1 MAAKQ
6 EEGAVVIDQTVSF
19 CMKKLFL
26 SVIGMYIGILAAF
39 SQTKQNAD
47 SSAYKSRRLSFEE
60 ANIVTSYYSQN
71 GNNSAVTGGIGSE
84 KLTDIANVIDLKVSR
99 YDRRNRKHSFTGEI
113 GIDHYTSASS
123 DKIDPKTISSASH
136 ADTRFY
142 PSFGWT
148 MENQKKGT
156 IVGAGISYSSE
167 FDYQSFGVNV
177 NIAQKTQNKNG
188 EFAAKLQAYID
199 QVSLIYPIELRN
211 GSSREG
217 DDYATTGRNT
227 FSGGLSWSQIINK
240 NFQVMLDGEVIY
252 QQGYLGLPFHR
263 VYFNDN
269 SVHVE
274 NLPST
279 RLKIPLGIRANYFI
293 GDKFILRTWYR
304 NYHDDWGIN
313 SNAVQVET
321 VFKLNPFLSI
331 TPFYRFYQQTAADY
345 FAPYQVHTAANE
357 FYTSNYDLSKFN
369 SNFFGA
375 GLRIA
380 PPQGVFKLKHFN
392 SLEVRYGHYQKTTG
406 MNANIVSMNLGFK

>member
-1 MAAKQ
+1 MVAKLEEDAA
-6 EEGAVVIDQTVSF
+6 VIDQTLSF
-19 CMKKLFL
+19 SMKKLFL

-39 SQTKQNAD
+39 SQRQDAD
-47 SSAYKSRRLSFEE
+47 SSTYNSRKLNFEE
-60 ANIVTSYYSQN
+60 ANIVSSYYSQD

-84 KLTDIANVIDLKVSR
+84 KLTDISNVIDLKLSL

-148 MENQKKGT
+148 MENEKKGT
-156 IVGAGISYSSE
+156 TVGAEISYSSE

-177 NIAQKTQNKNG
+177 NFAQKTQNKNG

-199 QVSLIYPIELRN
+199 QVSLIYPVELRN
-211 GSSREG
+211 GSSRDD

-227 FSGGLSWSQIINK
+227 FSGGASWSQIINK
-240 NFQVMLDGEVIY
+240 NLQVLLEGEVVY

-263 VYFNDN
+263 VFFEDN

-279 RLKIPLGIRANYFI
+279 RLKIPLGLRANYFI

-304 NYHDDWGIN
+304 NYRDNWGIN

-331 TPFYRFYQQTAADY
+331 TPFYRFYQQSAANY
-345 FAPYQVHTAANE
+345 FGPYQVHTAADE

-375 GLRIA
+375 GFRIA
-380 PPQGVFKLKHFN
+380 PPEGVFKLKHLN
-392 SLEVRYGHYQKTTG
+392 SLELRYGHYQKTTS
-406 MNANIVSMNLGFK
+406 MNANIISINLRIK

>member
-1 MAAKQ
+1 MVAKQ
-6 EEGAVVIDQTVSF
+6 EEDAAVIDQAVSF
-19 CMKKLFL
+19 CMKKLYL

-39 SQTKQNAD
+39 SQRQDPD
-47 SSAYKSRRLSFEE
+47 SSTYRSRKLNFEE
-60 ANIVTSYYSQN
+60 ANLVSSYYTQD

-84 KLTDIANVIDLKVSR
+84 KLTHISNVIDLKLGL

-148 MENQKKGT
+148 MENEKKGIT
-156 IVGAGISYSSE
+156 VGAGISYSSE

-177 NIAQKTQNKNG
+177 NFAQKTRNKNG
-188 EFAAKLQAYID
+188 ELAAKLQAYID
-199 QVSLIYPIELRN
+199 QVSLIYPVELRN

-227 FSGGLSWSQIINK
+227 FSGGASWSQIINK
-240 NFQVMLDGEVIY
+240 NLQVLLEGEVVY

-263 VYFNDN
+263 VFFDDN

-279 RLKIPLGIRANYFI
+279 RLKIPLGLRANYFI

-304 NYHDDWGIN
+304 NYRDNWGIN

-331 TPFYRFYQQTAADY
+331 TPFYRFYQQSAANY
-345 FAPYQVHTAANE
+345 FAPYQVHTAADE

-375 GLRIA
+375 GFRIS
-380 PPQGVFKLKHFN
+380 PPEGVFKLNHLN
-392 SLEVRYGHYQKTTG
+392 SLELRYGHYLKTTG
-406 MNANIVSMNLGFK
+406 MNANIISINLRFK